1 MKILTNIS
9 LIFLLISCANMVAP
23 TGGDTDLDSPQL
35 LNTVISE
42 DSRNIIKRTIIFE
55 FDEYVQLNRWEE
67 YFYISPP
74 IKRSPKKQI
83 KGKSLLLTIED
94 TLNENTTNLCYI
106 LA

>member
-55 FDEYVQLNRWEE
+55 FDEYVQLNRWHEINQP
-67 YFYISPP
+67 YSQTNNGIVLNLQ
-74 IKRSPKKQI
+74 KHCTKKFLGCSKI
-83 KGKSLLLTIED
+83 C
-94 TLNENTTNLCYI
+94 LN
-106 LA
+106 